1 MSADGLS
8 QLTGDLL
15 YHEISVKPH
24 LNCAL
29 FLKLCIGGVFIFWFF
44 VFFLKALF

>member
-29 FLKLCIGGVFIFWFF
+29 FLKLCIGGFF
-44 VFFLKALF
+44 FFLKALF

>member
-29 FLKLCIGGVFIFWFF
+29 FLKLCIGGVFFGGGFF
-44 VFFLKALF
+44 FFKALF